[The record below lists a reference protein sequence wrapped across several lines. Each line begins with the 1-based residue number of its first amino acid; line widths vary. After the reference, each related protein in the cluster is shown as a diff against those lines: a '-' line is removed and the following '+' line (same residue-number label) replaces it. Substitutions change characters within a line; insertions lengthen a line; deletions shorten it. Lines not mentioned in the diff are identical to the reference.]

1 MYAADL
7 HVHTRVSDGS
17 MTAAEILAMARAKG
31 VTHIA
36 FTDHDTTKQSEDHKR
51 LAAAYGIQAIR
62 AVEMSAYDYESR
74 KKVHILGYGYKHT
87 EAIEKIG
94 RATLKKR
101 DENCRRQIGI
111 LNKLGFR
118 VPEDAVKHLADD
130 CVYKQHI
137 LDYLLKT
144 GQSEALFGDIYW
156 NIFKNGGPCDFD
168 IEYPRAEDTVRAIC
182 RDGGFAVLAHPG
194 QQDNFSV
201 IPGLVAAGLSGI
213 EWNHPSND
221 EEDRKKA
228 AVYAGEYG
236 LFLTGG
242 SDFHGRYE
250 REGADLGTCPAH
262 ETSRCL
268 FENEGK

>member
-17 MTAAEILAMARAKG
+17 MTAAEILEMAKAKG

-36 FTDHDTTKQSEDHKR
+36 FTDHDTTKQSEIHKR
-51 LAAAYGIQAIR
+51 LAASYGIRAIQ

-74 KKVHILGYGYKHT
+74 KKVHILGYGYKYT
-87 EAIEKIG
+87 ESIEKIG
-94 RATLKKR
+94 RETLKKR
-101 DENCRRQIGI
+101 DENCRKQIEI

-118 VPEDAVKHLADD
+118 ISEDAVEHIAGD
-130 CVYKQHI
+130 CIYKQHI

-144 GQSEALFGDIYW
+144 GQSEAMFGDIYR

-168 IEYPRAEDTVRAIC
+168 IEYPRAEEAVLAIC
-182 RDGGFAVLAHPG
+182 RDGG
-194 QQDNFSV
+194 FSV
-201 IPGLVAAGLSGI
+201 IPGLVAAGLSEI
-213 EWNHPSND
+213 EWNHPSNGG
-221 EEDRKKA
+221 EDRKKIMS
-228 AVYAGEYG
+228 YAGEYG

-268 FENEGK
+268 FENENQ